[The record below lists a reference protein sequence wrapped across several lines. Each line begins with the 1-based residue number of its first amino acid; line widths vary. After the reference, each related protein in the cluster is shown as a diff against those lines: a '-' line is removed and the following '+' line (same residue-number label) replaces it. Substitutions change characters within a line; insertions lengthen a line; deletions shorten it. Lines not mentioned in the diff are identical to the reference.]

1 MPLPYSFDRRV
12 VIRTPLLPL
21 SEPGQDIDPENLLQN
36 DHFLEAL
43 YLASSVLYEEC
54 IKWRNGTL
62 TAKKDVD
69 RLMRSVRKYYL
80 RMSSRCTPFGLF
92 SGCAVTRFNDGSTS
106 IRLDNT
112 KARRHTRLDM
122 QYLCA
127 LARHLSTQPLLRSRL
142 LYFPNN
148 SLYRI
153 GKELRYVEYAHTEG
167 ARSYQISSVV
177 TNDYLESIRLLAEEG
192 VTIRQLTDFL
202 TKDDIPAPEAKE
214 YIEKLISSQLLVSEL
229 EPCITGKEFMAQ
241 MITIL
246 QRIVSEDAPEII
258 SVLHTLTRVQHLL
271 DRLDKDSTGGIQ
283 YYRTIMQQLE
293 TLGVAYNESRLFQTD
308 SVLGAEG
315 EGGISTS
322 IQTRITEALSALD
335 RLTPTKGSG
344 ALRTFA
350 IRYSARYGDK
360 EMPLSEVLDTETGI
374 GYLEGNG
381 GGVCPLVGDLQ
392 ISTATPDQ
400 QLGWGKVEML
410 LHDRLEAARASNTD
424 IRLTDDDLRQLSPS
438 SKDTDLPASL
448 PVMFRCIDNDSIYL
462 ELAGG
467 SSAVNLLGRFAHA
480 DPAIRELADD
490 IARAEQQQDPD
501 VIYAEITH
509 LPESRTGNI
518 LLHPA
523 FRAYEIPYLAQASVE
538 KEFQLDLHDLYISV
552 HNGKV
557 VLRSHRLGKTII
569 PRLSTAHNYGLSTL
583 PVYRLLCDLQTQGKK
598 ASLTFSWGSL
608 RFQHCHL
615 PRVSYKNTILSLASW
630 NFSTKDIEAWKN
642 IDGDDLLRQVSAFR
656 TKWRLPVHVLLCEGD
671 NELPVDLCNSKM
683 VQLLLDCLKNK
694 ESFLLKEF
702 IRPEGLIRDG
712 QDRSY
717 TGQFIAVLHRNG
729 SSYTPSAAVRPVALA
744 GTEPAEQREFTLG
757 SEWLYFKL
765 YCGVRSADKILTEA
779 IAPLTEELQQFGL
792 VDKWFFIRY
801 NDPEFHLRVR
811 FHLKDIRH
819 IGDVILIV
827 HSYLHPFETDGYI
840 WRLQTETYTREL
852 ERYGRLAT
860 SLAESLFHSDSEAC
874 LQMLAYTPEEER
886 GTLRWMWAL
895 PAIDHLLDCF
905 GIADKDKLGL
915 LQQLRDAFASEFRLD
930 KPLKTQLNDKYRV
943 YKSDIAM
950 LMQAGE
956 PLAEQWRPLVSILK
970 ERSAAMQPIASRIS
984 ALISEGTLEV
994 PLAGLLGSYIHMMVN
1009 RIVTSDSRLH
1019 ELVIYDFLCRSY
1031 VTRSYIERSDLC
1043 NEF

>member
-12 VIRTPLLPL
+12 VFRTPLLPL
-21 SEPGQDIDPENLLQN
+21 SEPGQDISPQNLLQN

-54 IKWRNGTL
+54 IKWKNGTL

-69 RLMRSVRKYYL
+69 RLMRSVHKYYL

-92 SGCAVTRFNDGSTS
+92 SGCAVTRFNPASTT

-112 KARRHTRLDM
+112 KRRRHTRLDM

-127 LARHLSTQPLLRSRL
+127 LARHLSTKPLLRSRL

-153 GKELRYVEYAHTEG
+153 GKELRYVEYAHTDE

-202 TKDDIPAPEAKE
+202 SKDDIPAPQSNE
-214 YIEKLISSQLLVSEL
+214 YIEKLIASQLLVSEL

-241 MITIL
+241 IITIL
-246 QRIVSEDAPEII
+246 QRIASEDAPAIL

-271 DRLDKDSTGGIQ
+271 DRLDNDHTGGIH
-283 YYRTIMQQLE
+283 YYRSIMQQLDG
-293 TLGVAYNESRLFQTD
+293 LGVAYNESRLFQTD
-308 SVLGAEG
+308 SVLGAGE
-315 EGGISTS
+315 EGGLSTG

-335 RLTPTKGSG
+335 RLTPTKGSQ
-344 ALRTFA
+344 ALRSFA
-350 IRYSARYGDK
+350 IRYSQRYGDK

-374 GYLEGNG
+374 GYLEGSG

-392 ISTATPDQ
+392 ISTATPEQ

-410 LHDRLEAARASNTD
+410 LHDRLEAAKASGTD

-438 SKDTDLPASL
+438 LKDTDLPASL
-448 PVMFRCIDNDSIYL
+448 PVMFRCFDNDSIYL

-480 DPAIRELADD
+480 DPAIHELADD

-523 FRAYEIPYLAQASVE
+523 FRTYEIPYLARASVE
-538 KEFQLDLHDLYISV
+538 KQFQLDLHDIYISV
-552 HNGKV
+552 NNGKV

-615 PRVSYKNTILSLASW
+615 PRVSYRNTILSLASW
-630 NFSTKDIEAWKN
+630 NFSTRDIETWKN
-642 IDGDDLLRQVSAFR
+642 KDGDELLSLVSVFR
-656 TKWRLPVHVLLCEGD
+656 TKWNLPAQVLLSEGD
-671 NELPVDLCNSKM
+671 NELPLDLCDSKM
-683 VQLLLDCLKNK
+683 VQLLQDCVKNK
-694 ESFLLKEF
+694 ETFLLKEF
-702 IRPEGLIRDG
+702 IRPEGLIRDDQG
-712 QDRSY
+712 RTY
-717 TGQFIAVLHRNG
+717 TGQFIAILHRNG
-729 SSYTPSAAVRPVALA
+729 SSYAPSLPARPAAVSRTA
-744 GTEPAEQREFTLG
+744 PAEQREFTLG

-765 YCGVRSADKILTEA
+765 YCGVRSADRILTEA
-779 IAPLTEELQQFGL
+779 VAPMTEELQQFGL
-792 VDKWFFIRY
+792 IDKWFFIRY

-811 FHLKDIRH
+811 FHLRDTRH
-819 IGDVILIV
+819 IGDVILII
-827 HSYLHPFETDGYI
+827 HSYLHPFEKDGYI

-874 LQMLAYTPEEER
+874 LRMLVSTPEQER
-886 GTLRWMWAL
+886 ATMRWMWAL
-895 PAIDHLLDCF
+895 LAIDNLLDCF
-905 GIADKDKLGL
+905 DIADKDKLRL

-943 YKSDIAM
+943 YRTEIGT

-956 PLAEQWRPLVSILK
+956 PLTDQWHPLVSILA
-970 ERSAAMQPIASRIS
+970 ERSAAMQPIAARIN
-984 ALISEGTLEV
+984 ALLSEGRLEV
-994 PLAGLLGSYIHMMVN
+994 TLTSLLGSYIHMMVN

-1019 ELVIYDFLCRSY
+1019 ELVIYDFLCRTY
-1031 VTRSYIERSDLC
+1031 VTRSYIE
-1043 NEF
+1043 